1 MQANAAD
8 RDDLPTDAAHYAPAA
23 DDTGFPDGFDPWLDL
38 GGSD

>member
-8 RDDLPTDAAHYAPAA
+8 RDDRLADVNDANPPA
-23 DDTGFPDGFDPWLDL
+23 DDTPLDDVFALWRDL